1 MTGDLRGGADAPPH
15 WRDRYQPHWVWAAG
29 SLVIPAALLII
40 SVLGM
45 GRASFV
51 STAVAALVPNV
62 ALILALALAGAAL
75 VRGRRVPIVITLVGL
90 LLTLAGFWWL
100 RWVS

>member
-1 MTGDLRGGADAPPH
+1 M
-15 WRDRYQPHWVWAAG
+15 
-29 SLVIPAALLII
+29 
-40 SVLGM
+40 
-45 GRASFV
+45 
-51 STAVAALVPNV
+51 PNV